1 MTSSLK
7 DRIEL
12 LKKFYNSFNK
22 EEILKKTG
30 SKYTH

>member
-12 LKKFYNSFNK
+12 LKKFYNSYNK
-22 EEILKKTG
+22 EEI
-30 SKYTH
+30 

>member
-12 LKKFYNSFNK
+12 LKKFYNSYNR

-30 SKYTH
+30 S